1 MKIFISPRFPKAVFL
16 TFTFI
21 ALSGCEG
28 LRNTVGIERTVPDE
42 FAIAAPA
49 PLVIPP
55 DFSLRPP
62 APGTERSQAPSAER
76 ARTALV
82 GRAKMRELQ
91 QKGMTVGEAQILT
104 LAGYENVATNIRT
117 TLDKEISSFAREE
130 SAFTNRLLFW
140 RDGSSSS
147 IDGIALDPTA
157 EMKRL
162 SQNAADGRDANEG
175 PIPVITR
182 GGSSALKIF

>member
-1 MKIFISPRFPKAVFL
+1 MKIFMHLSFAKTVFL
-16 TFTFI
+16 TITLI
-21 ALSGCEG
+21 ALSGCAG

-49 PLVIPP
+49 PLVMPP

-62 APGTERSQAPSAER
+62 APGTERAQAPSAER

-82 GRAKMRELQ
+82 GRARIRELQ

-104 LAGYENVATNIRT
+104 LAGFENVATNIRS

-130 SAFTNRLLFW
+130 SAFTNQLLFW
-140 RDGSSSS
+140 RGGSSASLE
-147 IDGIALDPTA
+147 GTALDPVA

-162 SQNAADGRDANEG
+162 SQNTADGRDANEG
-175 PIPVITR
+175 PIPIISR